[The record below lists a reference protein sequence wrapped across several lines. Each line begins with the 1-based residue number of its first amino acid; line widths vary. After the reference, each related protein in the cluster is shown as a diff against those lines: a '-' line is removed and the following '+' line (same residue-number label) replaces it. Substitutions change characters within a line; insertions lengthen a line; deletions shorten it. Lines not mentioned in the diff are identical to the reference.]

1 MAFDLDLALLSR
13 LQFAFTIGFHII
25 WPTLTIGLGLFL
37 FILESIWLRTHNV
50 LYKDLYQFW
59 AKIFA
64 LAFGMGIVTG
74 IPLSYQFGTNFSGLS
89 EVAGS
94 VLGPLLSVEVMT
106 AFFLEA
112 AFIGVMLFGWK
123 KVPPYIHYLATFFVV
138 VGTHNSAF
146 WIISANSWMQTPQGV
161 ELLDNGL
168 FAVTSWRE
176 VIFNPSM
183 PYRLVHSLLAS
194 YLTAALVVL
203 GICAWYLLHKKHG
216 PIARKG
222 FNLALIFVCVLAPL
236 QILMGD
242 FHGLQV
248 RRDQPVKLAA
258 IEGLWETTQGAPLAL
273 FAIPNLEKEENEHE
287 IKIPQLGSLILTHEW
302 NGEVKGLKEWP
313 AEERPPVMIVF
324 YTFRIMVG
332 LGMLFLLIAAIGLY
346 SHLRRT
352 TLPKFY
358 LWLCTL
364 SIPLGF
370 IATICGW
377 ITAEVGRQPYVV
389 YGFLKTKDAVSP
401 VVPEAVFG
409 SLIGFVTTYTLMFFA
424 FLFYCHHLIKKGP
437 HITLAERMDVEETE
451 WLHLATHTT
460 HLTHDRKGEP

>member
-1 MAFDLDLALLSR
+1 MTLDLSLLSR
-13 LQFAFTIGFHII
+13 LQFAFTIGFHIL

-37 FILESIWLRTHNV
+37 FILESLWLRTHNI

-89 EVAGS
+89 EIAGN

-123 KVPPYIHYLATFFVV
+123 KVPPYIHYLATLFVV
-138 VGTHNSAF
+138 IGTHNSAF
-146 WIISANSWMQTPQGV
+146 WIITANSWMQTPQGV
-161 ELLDNGL
+161 ALLDNG
-168 FAVTSWRE
+168 FFTVTSWRE

-183 PYRLVHSLLAS
+183 PYRLMHSLLAS
-194 YLTAALVVL
+194 YLTASLVVL
-203 GICAWYLLHKKHG
+203 GVCAWYLLRQQHQ

-222 FNLALIFVCVLAPL
+222 FNLALIFVCILAPL

-242 FHGLQV
+242 YHGLQV

-258 IEGLWETTQGAPLAL
+258 MEGLWETKQGAPLVL
-273 FAIPNLEKEENEHE
+273 FALPNPQTEQNEHE
-287 IKIPQLGSLILTHEW
+287 IGIPHLGSLILTHQW
-302 NGEVKGLKEWP
+302 NGEVKGLKEWAP
-313 AEERPPVMIVF
+313 EERPPVKIVF
-324 YTFRIMVG
+324 LTFRIMVA
-332 LGMLFLLIAAIGLY
+332 LGFLFLLIAALGIYLRYKPGSKLY
-346 SHLRRT
+346 RS
-352 TLPKFY
+352 Y

-364 SIPLGF
+364 TTPLGF

-401 VVPEAVFG
+401 VIPEAVFA
-409 SLIGFVTTYTLMFFA
+409 SLIGFVITYTLMFSA
-424 FLFYCHHLIKKGP
+424 FLFYCHQLIKKGP
-437 HITLAERMDVEETE
+437 EVSSLPAMDVEEAE

-460 HLTHDRKGEP
+460 HLTHDRKGEE